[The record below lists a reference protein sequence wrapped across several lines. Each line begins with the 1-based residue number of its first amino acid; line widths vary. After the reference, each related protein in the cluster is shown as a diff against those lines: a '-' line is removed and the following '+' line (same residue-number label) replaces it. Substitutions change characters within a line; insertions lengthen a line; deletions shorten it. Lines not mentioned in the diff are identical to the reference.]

1 MKLRSFAAAVF
12 AGAALSA
19 ATVTDETPRH
29 SPQPGVYR
37 IMFTGNSIT
46 MHGFNEGT
54 IRDLGWDRQC
64 GMAASKLENDY
75 VHLFAARVAET
86 RPGERI
92 EICYNSSNAC
102 KTAEGRAEAD
112 RKTAALLPDLVILQA
127 GEGAGGLSADEFE
140 KWRAGYRTMLESCLA
155 LKPTPRV
162 IAVGVWSP
170 TGSGQAEYAPGSGE
184 AKVEE
189 AQREVCT
196 ELGVPFVSIA
206 RYAQNPACSGTGS
219 SGGVKWHPND
229 AGMKGYADA
238 LFDAYRKTPGKPA
251 IFTFD
256 NPEALKGWSHTP
268 ELATELRPGFVRL
281 LGRGGDAKI
290 YRAITLP
297 AGEYRVSGCGRGSNL
312 TVALSRGWETPF
324 FLLQLSN
331 GNLEKWRSDSR
342 PLKLEKEEKLMLSVF
357 SSSADSKTNIAEL
370 KSVILTP
377 ESASTDEAGLPT
389 PEVLGSRRPS
399 PAVVRGFTLQNRDG
413 LEEARNEWNANVVRK
428 WIPAPDLT
436 DDTVFKQRMTEIGE
450 YLAEARKHRLKVIL
464 AVDAAAFSGNSK
476 ADVSHNAFWSDPGLA
491 DRAAALWKRIAAAL
505 TPYRDVIY
513 AYDLCNEPLD
523 WDQMPFPPKEWRP
536 TAIAATRAIRSVDPD
551 TWIMY
556 EPGPGGLHDGFQG
569 LKPLPD
575 EKVIYSVHYYSPHD
589 FTHQGIHNITGT
601 DLKEV
606 QAKINVRCGWDREK
620 IRKHLQSVR
629 DFEQKYRVPIL
640 VGEFSVVRW
649 APKEDAERY
658 LADLVELFEEFGW
671 SWCYHGLRDYH
682 GWSLLHT
689 ETYGDLTPAKEETR
703 RSRIIRAGLRKNLE

>member
-170 TGSGQAEYAPGSGE
+170 TGSGQAEYAPGSEE

-256 NPEALKGWSHTP
+256 NPEAMKGWSHTP

-290 YRAITLP
+290 YRK
-297 AGEYRVSGCGRGSNL
+297 E
-312 TVALSRGWETPF
+312 
-324 FLLQLSN
+324 
-331 GNLEKWRSDSR
+331 RS
-342 PLKLEKEEKLMLSVF
+342 
-357 SSSADSKTNIAEL
+357 
-370 KSVILTP
+370 
-377 ESASTDEAGLPT
+377 
-389 PEVLGSRRPS
+389 
-399 PAVVRGFTLQNRDG
+399 
-413 LEEARNEWNANVVRK
+413 
-428 WIPAPDLT
+428 
-436 DDTVFKQRMTEIGE
+436 
-450 YLAEARKHRLKVIL
+450 
-464 AVDAAAFSGNSK
+464 
-476 ADVSHNAFWSDPGLA
+476 
-491 DRAAALWKRIAAAL
+491 
-505 TPYRDVIY
+505 
-513 AYDLCNEPLD
+513 
-523 WDQMPFPPKEWRP
+523 
-536 TAIAATRAIRSVDPD
+536 
-551 TWIMY
+551 
-556 EPGPGGLHDGFQG
+556 
-569 LKPLPD
+569 
-575 EKVIYSVHYYSPHD
+575 
-589 FTHQGIHNITGT
+589 
-601 DLKEV
+601 
-606 QAKINVRCGWDREK
+606 
-620 IRKHLQSVR
+620 
-629 DFEQKYRVPIL
+629 
-640 VGEFSVVRW
+640 
-649 APKEDAERY
+649 
-658 LADLVELFEEFGW
+658 
-671 SWCYHGLRDYH
+671 
-682 GWSLLHT
+682 
-689 ETYGDLTPAKEETR
+689 
-703 RSRIIRAGLRKNLE
+703 